1 MQNNG
6 TNLMAGFHRYRITM
20 AIALSFFIAF
30 VVLSAPTSPN
40 DTLPFTADLTSQLT
54 PVEKK
59 WLSEHPLINVAFDGS
74 FPPYSYLD
82 DKQQLQGLTVDYF
95 HLITKKLGIT
105 FTIASQSIWQDI
117 YQTAKLPNTTID
129 VVASM
134 VENPNR
140 AEFFNFTQPYVFKSL
155 VVFTRHDNTT
165 LLKRK
170 DLANKTIALVTDYEY
185 SGRILKEF
193 PTITPLYVKT
203 NHDALEAT
211 AAGKADGAITYV
223 AIGDWFRNKYFLKN
237 LHIAALYDR
246 RDTAN
251 EAMAIRKDAPELASI
266 LKKALASIT
275 VEEKKQFADKWL
287 PDIAGHKNYA
297 QHVKMITISFSI
309 ALLLL
314 LSIFY
319 LRSKNKQ
326 IKKTTQQLH
335 ETNAQLQSL
344 TDSLE
349 FQVKERTEK
358 LFQLSYID
366 TLSQLPNKNAF
377 FKKTNLVLNEA
388 LEQQTSFAVVCLNI
402 DRFKYIN
409 DSLGHKIGDAVIQ
422 KVAARLLRNRF
433 DNDIVA
439 CFGGDSFRLLLANVN
454 HEQAIVAVRKLL
466 TRFKKS
472 YLVFEKPINIS
483 ISAGIAMF
491 PQDGATA
498 PTLMQRAEQA
508 MFKAKKD
515 KTGFAFNESQDLTYF
530 SDYLLLEQALLHAI
544 NHLASFEDHSPF
556 ILYYQP
562 IKWLNSNGLKGFE
575 ALIRWQ
581 DEKLGWVNPERFIAM
596 AEEIGKVDKI
606 SHWVRLTA
614 LKQAKKWH
622 EQGIAFGRISVN
634 LSPLELQNPKLIRLL
649 EQEVHHTGAR
659 FDWIEIEVTETAVL
673 KNPTVAIDILHR
685 IKQLGFTVS
694 IDDFGTGYSSL
705 VYLKQI
711 PADTVKIDREFVK
724 NVPADKGD
732 LAIDKSIIDLCHAL
746 GKVVVAEGVETH
758 EQLVTLT
765 SLGCDSIQGYYI
777 AKAMPAD
784 LIKTD
789 SPFFNMPMDLAQEE
803 TA

>member
-1 MQNNG
+1 MQNKN
-6 TNLMAGFHRYRITM
+6 TNLMNGFNRYNTTM
-20 AIALSFFIAF
+20 AIVLSFFIVFF
-30 VVLSAPTSPN
+30 VFNVPTTPNVTSPS
-40 DTLPFTADLTSQLT
+40 TADLTSQLT

-59 WLSEHPLINVAFDGS
+59 WLADHPVINVAFDS
-74 FPPYSYLD
+74 EFPPYSYLD
-82 DKQQLQGLTVDYF
+82 DTQQLQGLAVDYF
-95 HLITKKLGIT
+95 HLITKKLGINFT
-105 FTIASQSIWQDI
+105 FAPETIWQDI
-117 YQTAKLPNTTID
+117 YQTAKLPHSPID
-129 VVASM
+129 VVATM
-134 VENPNR
+134 VERPER
-140 AEFFNFTQPYVFKSL
+140 RPFFNFTQPYIFKSL
-155 VVFTRHDNTT
+155 VVFTRSDNTT

-170 DLANKTIALVTDYEY
+170 DLAHKKIALVTGYNY
-185 SGRILKEF
+185 SERILKEF

-203 NHDALEAT
+203 TRDALEVI
-211 AAGKADGAITYV
+211 AAAKADAAIAFV
-223 AIGDWFRNKYFLKN
+223 AIADWYRNKYLLKN
-237 LHIAALYDR
+237 IYVAALYDR
-246 RDTAN
+246 DTAN
-251 EAMAIRKDAPELASI
+251 ESMAVRKDAPELTSI

-275 VEEKKQFADKWL
+275 VEEKKQLTSKWL
-287 PDIAGHKNYA
+287 PDIASHKNA
-297 QHVKMITISFSI
+297 TQHIRIITFSFSI

-314 LSIFY
+314 LSMFY
-319 LRSKNKQ
+319 LRAKNKQ
-326 IKKTTQQLH
+326 IKKTTHQLH
-335 ETNAQLQSL
+335 ESNAQLQLL

-377 FKKTNLVLNEA
+377 FKKTKLVLNEA
-388 LEQQTSFAVVCLNI
+388 LELQTSFAVVCLNI

-422 KVAARLLRNRF
+422 KVAARLLENRF

-439 CFGGDSFRLLLANVN
+439 CFGGDSFTLLLADVN
-454 HEQAIVAVRKLL
+454 SEQAIVAVRKLL
-466 TRFKKS
+466 TRFKKP

-515 KTGFAFNESQDLTYF
+515 KTGFAFNDSQDLTYF

-556 ILYYQP
+556 TLHYQP
-562 IKWLNSNGLKGFE
+562 IKWLNSKGVKGFE

-581 DEKLGWVNPERFIAM
+581 DEKLGWVNPGRLIAM

-614 LKQAKKWH
+614 LKQAKTWH
-622 EQGIAFGRISVN
+622 EQGFAFGRISVN
-634 LSPLELQNPKLIRLL
+634 LSPLELQNPKLISLL
-649 EQEVHHTGAR
+649 EQEVLYTGAR
-659 FDWIEIEVTETAVL
+659 FDWIEIEITETAVL
-673 KNPTVAIDILHR
+673 KNPTVAIDILHQ
-685 IKQLGFTVS
+685 IKQLGVTVA

-724 NVPADKGD
+724 NLPADKGD

-758 EQLVTLT
+758 EQLVTLA

-784 LIKTD
+784 LINTD
-789 SPFFNMPMDLAQEE
+789 STFFNMPMDLALEE